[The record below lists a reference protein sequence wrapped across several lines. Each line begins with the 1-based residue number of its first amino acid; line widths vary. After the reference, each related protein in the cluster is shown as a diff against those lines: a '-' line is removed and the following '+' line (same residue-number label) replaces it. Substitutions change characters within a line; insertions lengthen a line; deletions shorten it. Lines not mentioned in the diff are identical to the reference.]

1 MDMYI
6 DLMYKSDLS
15 EYNLLIYSEGVCNS
29 YKVDSVDVA
38 ANIIVNLHDLSNKN
52 IYIDTL
58 DIGIALG
65 DKLKELGVS
74 YKPTTIIYKDLNIIR
89 TCKGR

>member
-6 DLMYKSDLS
+6 DFMYEDGMSG
-15 EYNLLIYSEGVCNS
+15 YNLIIYSEGVCNS
-29 YKVDSVDVA
+29 YKVDSIDIA
-38 ANIIVNLHDLSNKN
+38 TNIITNLHDLSNKN

-58 DIGIALG
+58 GIGVALG
-65 DKLKELGVS
+65 DKLKELGIL
-74 YKPTTIIYKDLNIIR
+74 YKPTTIIYRDLNTVR